1 MALTSTDVADLLALL
16 DERAEAIKLIEAHGR
31 LWKPKKE
38 A

>member
-1 MALTSTDVADLLALL
+1 MMLFLAD
-16 DERAEAIKLIEAHGR
+16 RIAEAIKLIEAHGR